1 MLPPYKRSKPNP
13 FVAPRAI
20 RRLPLNSMR
29 DALVTRDPSRAAK
42 AMEEYYRYMSG
53 AEMPALLPQRM
64 AFQQHKT
71 PQYGGVGH
79 DSAFGDWLTSTQ
91 SWAALV
97 SQYTHGVP
105 NRIAHI
111 QPPAPRYPIHAAAAT
126 RGMNMMPQPPTHMTP
141 VVARTVRVNDAT
153 SSMVGRAEPPPG
165 AWILANEVTQ
175 ARHRRVRLL
184 QHEAAMFGARAAV
197 VRSRGYMK

>member
-1 MLPPYKRSKPNP
+1 MLPPYKRPKGNP

-29 DALVTRDPSRAAK
+29 NALVTRDPARAGK
-42 AMEEYYRYMSG
+42 AAEAYYRYMNG

-79 DSAFGDWLTSTQ
+79 DSTFGDWLTSTQ
-91 SWAALV
+91 SWASLV

-105 NRIAHI
+105 NRVARKVG
-111 QPPAPRYPIHAAAAT
+111 PYPRYDIHQAAAT
-126 RGMNMMPQPPTHMTP
+126 RGANMMPQPPQHMTP
-141 VVARTVRVNDAT
+141 VVARSVRQNDAT
-153 SSMVGRAEPPPG
+153 STMRGRADPPPN
-165 AWILANEVTQ
+165 AWALANEVTQ
-175 ARHRRVRLL
+175 MRHRRARLL
-184 QHEAAMFGARAAV
+184 QREAALFGARAAV
-197 VRSRGYMK
+197 VRSRGYVR